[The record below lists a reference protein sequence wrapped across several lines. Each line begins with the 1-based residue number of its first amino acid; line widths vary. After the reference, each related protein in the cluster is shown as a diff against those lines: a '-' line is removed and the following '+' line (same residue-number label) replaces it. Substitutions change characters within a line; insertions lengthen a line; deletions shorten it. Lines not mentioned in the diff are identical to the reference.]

1 MKTNVVI
8 LDLGLY
14 NQLTDSQRQL
24 NEFKKSKDVVV
35 KHGVISGYQVYTDDS
50 AVKQLA
56 EDLKAAREVIDKFN
70 EELGNVEFH
79 KILAKIKKE
88 N

>member
-8 LDLGLY
+8 LDLELY
-14 NQLTDSQRQL
+14 NQLVDSQKKL
-24 NEFKKSKDVVV
+24 NEFKKSKDVVI
-35 KHGVISGYQVYTDDS
+35 KYGFISGYQVYTDEE
-50 AVKQLA
+50 AVKKLA
-56 EDLKAAREVIDKFN
+56 EDLKVAKGVIDKFN
-70 EELGNVEFH
+70 EELGNVEFN

>member
-1 MKTNVVI
+1 M
-8 LDLGLY
+8 
-14 NQLTDSQRQL
+14 
-24 NEFKKSKDVVV
+24 V